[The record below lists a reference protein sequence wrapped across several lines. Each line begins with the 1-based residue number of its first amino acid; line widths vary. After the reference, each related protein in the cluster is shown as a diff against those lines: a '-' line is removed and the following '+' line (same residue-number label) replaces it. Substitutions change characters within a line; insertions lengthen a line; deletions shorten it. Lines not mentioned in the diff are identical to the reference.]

1 MLKYLSILLR
11 VISLA
16 SPKPASKVGRTR
28 LATHPSIIFQ
38 DTSHPYCIFEHLEPH
53 CVNLYGLFSFRL
65 PTFTL
70 LSRFRLLRLQIP
82 LPPPSKV
89 LLRRS
94 LYFYISIHQ
103 DRGWSIHQPDRLN
116 STIVVGL
123 MDSSLYTCPSSVSCH
138 GSHSRPLRHT
148 SSGLMQN
155 LV

>member
-1 MLKYLSILLR
+1 MCSNLSPFFSGSSRLLP
-11 VISLA
+11 
-16 SPKPASKVGRTR
+16 PKPAPKVGRTR
-28 LATHPSIIFQ
+28 LATHSSIIFQ
-38 DTSHPYCIFEHLEPH
+38 DKTHPYCIFEHLEPH
-53 CVNLYGLFSFRL
+53 CVNLYGLFSVRL

-89 LLRRS
+89 LLRQF
-94 LYFYISIHQ
+94 LYIKT
-103 DRGWSIHQPDRLN
+103 RGWSIHQPDISN

-148 SSGLMQN
+148 SSGLMQS